1 MAEKNLRFK
10 TPVPMPPGQD
20 LERMV
25 KRCLK
30 TVVVQLRKI
39 PQVSCLIGPADES
52 DEKLAANAEAV
63 LSRVVEKL
71 EKRIR
76 NIGSIYLKTTM
87 GKTFQRRDQ
96 NVRPLCLPS

>member
-10 TPVPMPPGQD
+10 APVPMPPGQD
-20 LERMV
+20 LERMF
-25 KRCLK
+25 KRYLK

-71 EKRIR
+71 EKRMR

-87 GKTFQRRDQ
+87 GKPFSVEIRM
-96 NVRPLCLPS
+96 

>member
-25 KRCLK
+25 ERYLK

-39 PQVSCLIGPADES
+39 PQVSCLISPADES

-71 EKRIR
+71 EKRMR

-87 GKTFQRRDQ
+87 GKPFSVEIRM
-96 NVRPLCLPS
+96 